1 MTSKNGR
8 ASFSASSA
16 ALLAVPYSVTPG
28 ESRNFDL
35 TTSSHVVSSGSTADP
50 VYLFSQVD
58 EFICFHIKEHC
69 FKSVFLLVEKCGM
82 DSKIWS

>member
-1 MTSKNGR
+1 MMTSKNGR

-35 TTSSHVVSSGSTADP
+35 TTSSHAISPGSTTDP
-50 VYLFSQVD
+50 AYLFSQVNRIISID
-58 EFICFHIKEHC
+58 
-69 FKSVFLLVEKCGM
+69 
-82 DSKIWS
+82 

>member
-28 ESRNFDL
+28 ESHNFDL
-35 TTSSHVVSSGSTADP
+35 TTSSHVALTGSSSDP
-50 VYLFSQVD
+50 VYLFSQVNQ
-58 EFICFHIKEHC
+58 IIY
-69 FKSVFLLVEKCGM
+69 
-82 DSKIWS
+82 

>member
-8 ASFSASSA
+8 ASFSSSSA

-35 TTSSHVVSSGSTADP
+35 TTSSHNASTASVNDP
-50 VYLFSQVD
+50 PYLTSQVYID
-58 EFICFHIKEHC
+58 
-69 FKSVFLLVEKCGM
+69 
-82 DSKIWS
+82 

>member
-16 ALLAVPYSVTPG
+16 ALLAVPYSITPG

-35 TTSSHVVSSGSTADP
+35 TTSSYVISTGSTSDP
-50 VYLFSQVD
+50 VYLFIQVD
-58 EFICFHIKEHC
+58 
-69 FKSVFLLVEKCGM
+69 
-82 DSKIWS
+82 